1 MPTSTTPLPDT
12 RLSMRCP
19 QCKAV
24 LRASRKL
31 MGAICACPGCK
42 AKVVVRVPM
51 PSDSEICLAAD
62 DRSAARRG
70 SP

>member
-1 MPTSTTPLPDT
+1 MPSHPAPLPDT
-12 RLSMRCP
+12 RISLRCH

-31 MGAICACPGCK
+31 MGAICTCPGCK

-51 PSDSEICLAAD
+51 PSDSEVCLAVD
-62 DRSAARRG
+62 ERLPARR
-70 SP
+70 

>member
-1 MPTSTTPLPDT
+1 MPTSPTPVPDT

-31 MGAICACPGCK
+31 LGAVCTCPGCK
-42 AKVVVRVPM
+42 AKVVVRVPL
-51 PSDSEICLAAD
+51 PSDSDIHLIVD
-62 DRSAARRG
+62 DSAATLR
-70 SP
+70 